1 MIRAALIQV
10 EIRGSQQERLAHVL
24 ELIDQI
30 AGADLILLPELW
42 SVGYFKFERYGPE
55 AEPLEGPILSALAA
69 KARQLEAYILV
80 GSIVE
85 RDGNRLYNTSP
96 LVGPRGEIVAAYRK
110 IHLFSYRSK
119 EKELLTPG
127 DRIVVARSELGTW
140 GLSTCYDLRFPE
152 LYRAQVD
159 QGVQLFLVVGAW
171 PQERIGHWQI
181 LAQVRALENQAFLLG
196 CNAAGFQYGGRS
208 LAISPQGEIV
218 AQAGQSEQV
227 LRVGLD
233 LGEVERVRA
242 EFPALRDRVLR

>member
-30 AGADLILLPELW
+30 SGADLILLPELW
-42 SVGYFKFERYGPE
+42 NVGYFRFERYGVE
-55 AEPLEGPILSALAA
+55 AEPLEGPVLSALAA
-69 KARQLEAYILV
+69 RARQLEAYILG

-85 RDGNRLYNTSP
+85 RDGDRLYNTSP
-96 LVGPRGEIVAAYRK
+96 LLGPTGEIVAAYRK
-110 IHLFSYRSK
+110 IHLFSYRSQ

-127 DRIVVARSELGTW
+127 DRIVAAHSELGTW

-171 PQERIGHWQI
+171 PPERIGHWQL

-196 CNAAGFQYGGRS
+196 CNAAGSQYGGRS

-218 AQAGQSEQV
+218 AQADKSEQV
-227 LRVGLD
+227 LQARLD
-233 LGEVERVRA
+233 LREVEQVRA
-242 EFPALRDRVLR
+242 EFPALRDRIL